1 MAHPSRAKGTRHEL
15 NTEATL
21 TVLLAGTGLTVEKT
35 RAGYQRDGGDLLILT
50 PDRTVL
56 FVVQCKDVAVKD
68 WRFPEW
74 LRDLVR
80 QRDTS
85 HTSRGFL
92 SVKRPRVLDAAHAYA
107 VCDLAAMAALVRE
120 LWSLRTII
128 EEMGAELGEARAEL
142 SKGELARVDAAMS
155 TSSKT
160 IMNGDGPDPDVL
172 QDPPGTVRGR
182 QVYPWHRSGSDPLGR

>member
-120 LWSLRTII
+120 LWSLRTIV

-142 SKGELARVDAAMS
+142 SEGERACVDAAMS
-155 TSSKT
+155 TSSKS